1 MGELVV
7 PGIRLCESDDRH
19 VAGPGTYLQH
29 GYIYSSLLGHLN
41 LVTLKNNVVS
51 VEVEGCGQV
60 TVVPSTGDIVTV
72 KVQNVNPRAAKVQIV
87 CVKDAVL
94 SEPFK
99 GSIRKEDVRATEKDR
114 VEMYKSFRPGDIV
127 LARVISFGDA
137 STGYLLTTA
146 ENELGVVIAKSESG
160 SSMIPVSWTEMQCP
174 HTYAKE
180 ARKVAKVIPE
190 HLAINPG
197 A

>member
-1 MGELVV
+1 M
-7 PGIRLCESDDRH
+7 CESDDRH
-19 VAGPGTYLQH
+19 VAGPGAYQQH
-29 GYIYSSLLGHLN
+29 GYIYSSLLGQLK
-41 LVTLKNNVVS
+41 LVHLKNNVVS
-51 VEVEGCGQV
+51 VEVEGCGQM
-60 TVVPSTGDIVTV
+60 TMVPSTGDVVTV
-72 KVQNVNPRAAKVQIV
+72 KVSNVNPRAAKVQIV

-99 GSIRKEDVRATEKDR
+99 GCIRKEDVRATEKDR

-146 ENELGVVIAKSESG
+146 ENELGVVIAKSEAG

-174 HTYAKE
+174 QTYAKE

-190 HLAINPG
+190 HLVVPTPPPAG
-197 A
+197 HQVTAS